1 MTVAYFEYN
10 KESMLVIIGTISSC
24 GPVMYGLSVT
34 VKINVP
40 VFYYYTEEI
49 MRTSH
54 YINNFEIMELDS
66 FSKYVLIEYQVLFLR
81 GGQNLDMML

>member
-1 MTVAYFEYN
+1 
-10 KESMLVIIGTISSC
+10 MLVIIGTISSC
-24 GPVMYGLSVT
+24 GPVIYGFSIT
-34 VKINVP
+34 MNINVS

-54 YINNFEIMELDS
+54 FINNFEIMALDS

-81 GGQNLDMML
+81 GGAKFRYDAINPHDG